1 MKSEEEQARKT
12 LASLLKKAKTAED
25 FNELKFLIDDYL
37 EYGYAIKDYILK
49 YNEAINKIQEW
60 LFLLLFSSKP
70 YSFLNKVINYLVL
83 SLLKNS
89 L

>member
-1 MKSEEEQARKT
+1 MKPEEEQVRKT

-49 YNEAINKIQEW
+49 YNEAVNKIQE
-60 LFLLLFSSKP
+60 
-70 YSFLNKVINYLVL
+70 
-83 SLLKNS
+83 
-89 L
+89 